1 MVWRMIFRG
10 DEGCRGRCPEK
21 IVADLY
27 EISKAGHL
35 TFGTNRILLQATARR
50 PGGVGQTTIESKQE
64 N

>member
-1 MVWRMIFRG
+1 MI
-10 DEGCRGRCPEK
+10 
-21 IVADLY
+21 IADLY